1 MTTDLIPFD
10 FNGTEVRAIDRVG
23 EPWFVLAD
31 LCRALDLSNP
41 TMVADRLDPDG
52 LSTAEV
58 IDSMGRTQT
67 ARIVNESAMYE
78 VVFLSRKPEARA
90 FKRWITSEVIPAIRK
105 HGGYLTPALAEQVLS
120 DPDTIIRLATD
131 LKTERA
137 KRIEAEALA
146 ASSVAALEEASP
158 KARAWETFLSGTGD
172 MSVFDAA
179 KALARA
185 DIVIGGNRL
194 FRWLLEHRWC
204 FRAADSAP
212 RAMQDRIDA
221 GHLRHKEQGHFH
233 PGTGEWVVDPPQ
245 VRVTPKGLDLLA
257 KRVGQVAA

>member
-10 FNGTEVRAIDRVG
+10 FNGTEVRVITRDG

-31 LCRALDLSNP
+31 LVKVLGLTQFR
-41 TMVADRLDPDG
+41 TDRLDDG
-52 LSTAEV
+52 VTSNHPIV
-58 IDSMGRTQT
+58 DSLGRTQQAT
-67 ARIVNESAMYE
+67 VVSEAGMYE
-78 VVFLSRKPEARA
+78 VVIRSDKPEAATFR
-90 FKRWITSEVIPAIRK
+90 RWITAEVLPAIRK